1 MMFQQIFKP
10 KKQSPTQIK
19 GSLVEDNAIKYLQA
33 KKLKLVT
40 RNFTGRQGEIDLI
53 MKDRDIFVF
62 IEVRLRKSSAYGL
75 AVETVTPAKQA
86 KIIKTATLYL
96 QKNNL
101 TDKVACRFDVIA
113 TNSIDNAKN
122 LQYCWIPNAFQL
134 ENY

>member
-1 MMFQQIFKP
+1 M
-10 KKQSPTQIK
+10 
-19 GSLVEDNAIKYLQA
+19 EDNAIKYLQA